1 MLQAHIYLLFLF
13 ERDLSERLRGPCELE
28 IESISKQELKDF
40 SFFSHLPEI
49 QTPTSFLYFLKL
61 KKKTCRKTFFYL
73 EDVFLS
79 YSYKQEVKPSS

>member
-40 SFFSHLPEI
+40 SVFSHLPEI

-61 KKKTCRKTFFYL
+61 KKRLVEKHFSTWKMFF
-73 EDVFLS
+73 
-79 YSYKQEVKPSS
+79 